1 MKSKLSSIFGLCCP
15 ACRTGALFPNPSK
28 FFDFS
33 FKMNTRCPHCNE
45 SFIREPGFY
54 YGAMFISYIFS
65 AFFSLLFAGVLIIV
79 FDIEWRYVIGL
90 LCLVL
95 ILTFA
100 YLFKVSRSIWIHFFV
115 PFKKWRGDQWIK
127 RWTIRERWTNY
138 LISMHTYPSPFIRHR
153 L

>member
-1 MKSKLSSIFGLCCP
+1 MEWKSRGNLFLKSILTINQSITRDNTNYKMIKSKLSSIFSLTCP
-15 ACRTGALFPNPSK
+15 ACRTGALFPNSSL

-33 FKMNTRCPHCNE
+33 FKMNSRCPHCNE

-65 AFFSLLFAGVLIIV
+65 AFFSLLFAGILILI
-79 FDIEWRYVIGL
+79 FDIDWKLVIAML
-90 LCLVL
+90 ILVM

-115 PFKKWRGDQWIK
+115 PFKK
-127 RWTIRERWTNY
+127 
-138 LISMHTYPSPFIRHR
+138 S
-153 L
+153 